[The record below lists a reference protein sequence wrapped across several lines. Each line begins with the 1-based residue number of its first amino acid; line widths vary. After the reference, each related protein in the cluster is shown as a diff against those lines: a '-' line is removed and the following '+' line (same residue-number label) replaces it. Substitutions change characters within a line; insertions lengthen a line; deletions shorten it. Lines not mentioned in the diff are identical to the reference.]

1 MALIET
7 RSFSVNHRI
16 REIDLSLESGEL
28 LGLIGPNGAG
38 KSTLLNALGGT
49 EHCLGE
55 LWIEGQAVH
64 TLSPEE
70 RARRVGLQP
79 QSVTSAWSLPVSE
92 VVALGRMPWGDED
105 PEIIRQAMAQAE
117 VASLAQ
123 RRVDELSG
131 GERARVWLARVLA
144 GRPKVL
150 LADEPI
156 ASLDLHYQLAV
167 MEILKNYARAGN
179 GVILAIHDLSLAA
192 RYCDRICLLHG
203 GEMSALGSPKQVLT
217 APLLSAVFGV
227 PVEVDLERTPPIVL
241 PR

>member
-7 RSFSVNHRI
+7 RALSVDR
-16 REIDLSLESGEL
+16 RVRGVTLSLEGGEL
-28 LGLIGPNGAG
+28 LGLIGANGAG

-49 EHCLGE
+49 ERSTGE
-55 LWIEGQAVH
+55 LWIEGRPAH
-64 TLSPEE
+64 TISPEE

-79 QSVTSAWSLPVSE
+79 QAVASAWSLPVAE

-105 PEIIRQAMAQAE
+105 PEIIRRAMAQAE
-117 VASLAQ
+117 VGSLAR
-123 RRVDELSG
+123 RRVNELSG

-203 GEMSALGSPKQVLT
+203 GEVSALGSPQQVLT
-217 APLLSAVFGV
+217 APLLSAAFGV
-227 PVEVDLERTPPIVL
+227 AVEVDLDRTPPIVL

>member
-1 MALIET
+1 MALIQA
-7 RSFSVNHRI
+7 RSLAVNHRI
-16 REIDLSLESGEL
+16 RGIDLNLENGEL

-49 EHCLGE
+49 ESFSGE
-55 LWIEGQAVH
+55 LWIEGQGAH
-64 TLSPEE
+64 TLTPEG
-70 RARRVGLQP
+70 RARRIGLQP
-79 QSVTSAWSLPVSE
+79 QAVVSAWSLPVQE

-105 PEIIRQAMAQAE
+105 PESISEAMALAE
-117 VASLAQ
+117 VGSLAH

-144 GRPKVL
+144 GRPRVL

-167 MEILKNYARAGN
+167 MNILKNYARDGN

-192 RYCDRICLLHG
+192 RYCDRICLLQG
-203 GEMSALGSPKQVLT
+203 GEVIALGSPREVLT
-217 APLLSAVFGV
+217 APLLSAAFEV
-227 PVEVDLERTPPIVL
+227 PVEVDLERSPPIVL
-241 PR
+241 PC